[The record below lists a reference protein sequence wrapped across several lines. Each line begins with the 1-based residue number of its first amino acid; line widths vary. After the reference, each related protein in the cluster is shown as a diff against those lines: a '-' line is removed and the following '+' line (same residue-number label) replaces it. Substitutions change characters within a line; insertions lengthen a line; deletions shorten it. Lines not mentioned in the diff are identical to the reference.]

1 MTGTTWRATKTMRT
15 QKGSTVD
22 GRHAAVAAALGA
34 FDPRLC
40 NLFGMGGVYPRSAV
54 VSMRRGAPVKF
65 RIR

>member
-1 MTGTTWRATKTMRT
+1 MRT

-22 GRHAAVAAALGA
+22 GRHAAVAAVLGV